1 MALPWWGRVRL
12 SRFITTCTTPV
23 RKRSNPRNRVSRCL
37 CLQGER
43 GVLLALQDAFVG
55 KAAGDDFSITI
66 PHDKAYGRH
75 YPDRKQRLSRKKI
88 DGGKQQ
94 TFRPGQVITL
104 RGEHGPSPA
113 TVIKVG
119 KFNIDVDSNHPLAGI
134 DLTFDIQI
142 VSVREASAEERAHGH
157 AHGAGWS
164 PPLALDCKSWWAGCF
179 SRAQS
184 RRFQY
189 MIRSGLRT
197 FLTVRQ
203 GFF

>member
-1 MALPWWGRVRL
+1 MQDDQTSTGAGASAVSGASEDAGSSDATVVGPGTVVSFHYDLYDASAQKIESSKSGE
-12 SRFITTCTTPV
+12 PV
-23 RKRSNPRNRVSRCL
+23 L

-55 KAAGDDFSITI
+55 KVAGDDFSITI

-113 TVIKVG
+113 TVMKVG
-119 KFNIDVDSNHPLAGI
+119 KFNIDVDANHPLAGV

-142 VSVREASAEERAHGH
+142 VAVREASAEECAHGH
-157 AHGAGWS
+157 AHGAG
-164 PPLALDCKSWWAGCF
+164 GH
-179 SRAQS
+179 QH
-184 RRFQY
+184 
-189 MIRSGLRT
+189 
-197 FLTVRQ
+197 
-203 GFF
+203 

>member
-1 MALPWWGRVRL
+1 MQDDQTSTDAGASAGTSEGAGLDGPAVVGPDTVVAFHYDL
-12 SRFITTCTTPV
+12 YDGSAQKIESSKSGDPV
-23 RKRSNPRNRVSRCL
+23 L

-43 GVLLALQDAFVG
+43 GVLLALQDAFLG

-66 PHDKAYGRH
+66 PHEKAYGRH

-119 KFNIDVDSNHPLAGI
+119 KFNIDVDSNHPLAGV
-134 DLTFDIQI
+134 DLTFDRQI
-142 VSVREASAEERAHGH
+142 VSVRKASAEERAHGH
-157 AHGAGWS
+157 AHGAG
-164 PPLALDCKSWWAGCF
+164 GH
-179 SRAQS
+179 QH
-184 RRFQY
+184 
-189 MIRSGLRT
+189 
-197 FLTVRQ
+197 
-203 GFF
+203 